1 MNYLD
6 TNSLFHT
13 VDNVSE
19 ALFFNLKIDNNEK
32 TEIVDF
38 ILNQQG
44 KPKTYADTFAPT
56 EIDLKQDLILFTGEK
71 IKTNAGRCHMI
82 GEESSRIL
90 RLIGGDSEKVQMA
103 LNKADLGLLSRINS
117 GKNDPRYIHGTYC
130 CKTCTSSLW
139 LNISSGGL
147 QHDISLL
154 NSGLKYLKKLR
165 DEKGGWIG
173 FPNNYILYVLNEIET
188 DLILDELKY
197 AGNSIERKL
206 KRKISSE
213 SKYDLRRKEIYERI
227 LNKINMN

>member
-1 MNYLD
+1 MDYLD
-6 TNSLFHT
+6 TNSLFRT

-19 ALFFNLKIDNNEK
+19 ALFFDFEIRDNEK

-90 RLIGGDSEKVQMA
+90 RLIDGESEKVQMA
-103 LNKADLGLLSRINS
+103 LNKADLSLLSRINS

-130 CKTCTSSLW
+130 CKACTSSLW
-139 LNISSGGL
+139 LNISSGGFKN
-147 QHDISLL
+147 DISLL
-154 NSGLKYLKKLR
+154 DSGLKYLKNHR
-165 DEKGGWIG
+165 DDRGGWKG
-173 FPNNYILYVLNEIET
+173 FPSNYILYVLNEIET

-197 AGNSIERKL
+197 AGYAIERKL
-206 KRKISSE
+206 KRIISSK
-213 SKYDLRRKEIYERI
+213 SKYDIRKKEIYIRI
-227 LNKINMN
+227 LDKINKN